1 MKIQG
6 IIEAEGVKL
15 HVDVDVP
22 DDQVEVYVTNVH
34 PNCVVV
40 PQDRWR
46 VEFLGLPREIVK
58 MLHDRGVFFLSQLN
72 HENEKGVL
80 GFDKEVLDEINEA
93 LTKLQ
98 EIAIIFEGTDGYQ
111 DRTETAI
118 KESEIIL
125 AKPAIESSL
134 EFDIGII
141 GLGRP
146 QEESLHKKGVKTLKD
161 LVALG
166 RSRLLMT
173 DKMDQRGVDKIEVAL
188 RKAGVELS
196 D

>member
-6 IIEAEGVKL
+6 VIEAEGVKL
-15 HVDVDVP
+15 HVEVDVP
-22 DDQVEVYVTNVH
+22 DAQTEVYVTNIDPH
-34 PNCVVV
+34 CVVV

-58 MLHDRGVFFLSQLN
+58 MFHDHGIFFLSQLN
-72 HENEKGVL
+72 HENEKGAL
-80 GFDKEVLDEINEA
+80 GFDEDVLDEITEA
-93 LTKLQ
+93 LERFRKM
-98 EIAIIFEGTDGYQ
+98 AIIFEGVNGYQ
-111 DRTETAI
+111 DRTETVINAP
-118 KESEIIL
+118 EVIL
-125 AKPAIESSL
+125 VKPSIESNL

-146 QEESLHKKGVKTLKD
+146 QEESLRKKGVKTLKD

-173 DKMDQRGVDKIEVAL
+173 DKMDQRGIDKIEAAL
-188 RKAGVELS
+188 RKARVEL
-196 D
+196 